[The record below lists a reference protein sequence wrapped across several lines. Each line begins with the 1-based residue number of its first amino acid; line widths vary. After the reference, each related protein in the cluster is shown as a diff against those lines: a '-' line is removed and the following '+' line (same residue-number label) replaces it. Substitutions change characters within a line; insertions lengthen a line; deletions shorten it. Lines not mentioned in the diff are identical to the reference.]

1 MNHHRKQ
8 LCQKTISQQAA
19 MLISGSK
26 RQGFLSS
33 YELSWQKRFSCCAR
47 QWSPSVFYTL
57 FLHCV
62 KSVRI
67 RSFSGLYF
75 PRIRTGYVEIRSI
88 FLYSVRMWENM
99 DQKNSEYKHFSSSVN
114 FFSKVFWWRYEYR
127 FIRCHWLI
135 TLTITLVC
143 SLMARVFN
151 VRLTKI
157 CYLFVWDVE
166 PFLHL
171 FKSNWR
177 SVFRNQSNICDGVFS
192 Q

>member
-1 MNHHRKQ
+1 MIILLYWEKFSQINGYNNVNCILGAQNFKVFSISGLLKERSFEISSGPDSSLDRQWNTVIRSMDHHRKQ

-19 MLISGSK
+19 MLIPGSK

-33 YELSWQKRFSCCAR
+33 YELSWQKRFGCCAR

-114 FFSKVFWWRYEYR
+114 FF
-127 FIRCHWLI
+127 
-135 TLTITLVC
+135 
-143 SLMARVFN
+143 
-151 VRLTKI
+151 
-157 CYLFVWDVE
+157 
-166 PFLHL
+166 
-171 FKSNWR
+171 
-177 SVFRNQSNICDGVFS
+177 
-192 Q
+192 